1 MKRSIRDLDVRGKTI
16 LVRVDYNV
24 PLDSEGHVADATRIT
39 ATLPTLNYLR
49 EHGAKVVL
57 MAHFGRPGGKPDPK
71 YSLKPVAEE
80 LSRQLGV
87 TVPLAPDCVGPA
99 VQQMVKALKPGD
111 VLLLENVRFHA
122 EEEKNDPDFSKQ
134 LASLG
139 DAYVNDAFGAAHR
152 AHASTAGIAAY
163 LPSAAGF
170 LMHKELEVLGGIL
183 EHPTRPFVAI
193 VGGAKVSSK
202 LGVLESMLQRVDKL
216 LIGGGMA
223 NTFLKARG
231 LEVGK
236 SLLEADL
243 VETAAD
249 LDKRAKEKGVTLL
262 LPEDVVVADKVAEG
276 ASSEVVQAS
285 AVPNDKAIV
294 DIGPKAAAAYA
305 KALDGAGTV
314 LWNGP
319 MGVFE
324 IAAFAEGTKAV
335 AQALANSS
343 ATTVIGGGES
353 VAAVEQ
359 LGLADKMTHIST
371 GGGASLELLEGR
383 ELPGVAALDD
393 A

>member
-1 MKRSIRDLDVRGKTI
+1 MKRSIRDLDVSGKTV

-24 PLDSEGHVADATRIT
+24 PLDSEGHVADATRIV
-39 ATLPTLNYLR
+39 ATLPTITYLQ
-49 EHGAKVVL
+49 EHGAKIVL
-57 MAHFGRPGGKPDPK
+57 LAHFGRPKGQVDPK

-80 LSRQLGV
+80 LSRQLG
-87 TVPLAPDCVGPA
+87 TDVPLAPDCVGPE
-99 VQQMVKALKPGD
+99 VERLVKQLQPGQAI
-111 VLLLENVRFHA
+111 LLENVRFHA
-122 EEEKNDPDFSKQ
+122 EEEQNDPAFSKQ

-139 DAYVNDAFGAAHR
+139 DLYVNDAFGAAHR

-183 EHPTRPFVAI
+183 ESPKRPFVAI

-249 LDKRAKEKGVTLL
+249 LDRRAKEQGVELL
-262 LPEDVVVADKVAEG
+262 LPVDVVVTDKVAPDGRAETVD
-276 ASSEVVQAS
+276 AA
-285 AVPNDKAIV
+285 AVPADRAIV
-294 DIGPKAAAAYA
+294 DIGPKARDAYA
-305 KALDGAGTV
+305 RAVEGVGTI

-324 IAAFAEGTKAV
+324 IPAFAEGTKAI
-335 AQALANSS
+335 AQALARSS
-343 ATTVIGGGES
+343 AVTVIGGGES